1 MNSSLI
7 FFHFL
12 IIFNMRR
19 KERREKK
26 SHDITKSVISVKSK
40 PNFVLSAPDNVPSF
54 HFSEL
59 ERDFP

>member
-1 MNSSLI
+1 
-7 FFHFL
+7 
-12 IIFNMRR
+12 MRR
-19 KERREKK
+19 KERRKKK

-40 PNFVLSAPDNVPSF
+40 PNFDLSAPDNVPSF